1 MVLCSQI
8 TLKGTRC
15 SRQAKV
21 GGLCTQHSKINKPK
35 KVVEK
40 PKKVVEKSK
49 PVVEKPKP
57 VVEKPKQVWK
67 SSQPPPHEP
76 RLYLYPPSAN
86 DYEYVDING
95 DRQEW
100 PTDMASW

>member
-21 GGLCTQHSKINKPK
+21 GGLCTQHSKISKFVKNPK

-40 PKKVVEKSK
+40 PKR
-49 PVVEKPKP
+49 
-57 VVEKPKQVWK
+57 VWK

-86 DYEYVDING
+86 DDYYVDING
-95 DRQEW
+95 KEQPW